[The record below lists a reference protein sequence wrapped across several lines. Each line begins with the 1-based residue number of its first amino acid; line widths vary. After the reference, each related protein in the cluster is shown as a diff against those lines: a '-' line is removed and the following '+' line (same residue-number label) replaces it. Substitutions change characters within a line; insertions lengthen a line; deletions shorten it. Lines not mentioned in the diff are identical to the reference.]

1 MDQRGQVFGSG
12 LVTVPDEHRDRLD
25 AEPFGLRRAQVEPV
39 PEPAREPEPGLG
51 VLPWLRVLPH
61 FDRMRSWAPELA
73 ARAAAGA
80 PPGTTAIGIDEDTA
94 IVDLTGG
101 GRSWQVHGRQQAW
114 VLNGRGGGGQPHPAG
129 AFIKIDLYK

>member
-1 MDQRGQVFGSG
+1 
-12 LVTVPDEHRDRLD
+12 
-25 AEPFGLRRAQVEPV
+25 
-39 PEPAREPEPGLG
+39 

-80 PPGTTAIGIDEDTA
+80 PPGTTVIGIDEDTA
-94 IVDLTGG
+94 IVDLSGS

-114 VLNGRGGGGQPHPAG
+114 ILTGGQDHGAGQHGAGQQDRAGQPFPAG
-129 AFIKIDLYK
+129 SNIKVDLYK